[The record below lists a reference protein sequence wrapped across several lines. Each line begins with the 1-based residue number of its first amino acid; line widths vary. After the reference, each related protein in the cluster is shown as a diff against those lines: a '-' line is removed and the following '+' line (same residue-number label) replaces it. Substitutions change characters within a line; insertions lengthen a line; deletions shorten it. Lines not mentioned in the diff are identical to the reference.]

1 MSIKF
6 KLALATDA
14 LLILAL
20 LMFGTIAYKAEKALL
35 QRQAAESRESALQS
49 LANVTEESVSAEDDA
64 LLMAYTADLKRI
76 IKELDTA
83 YVSDGKYIL
92 AHTDRALAPRQ
103 LPLSSQGDPVR
114 VHSSRLLVRKI
125 LQPETGKGISYSR
138 KQVSV
143 RGRPYYVVV
152 GYSDKA
158 VAGNVRRALDRTAA
172 ALLMAGVIV
181 LLTGTLL
188 AFWLAGRM
196 TRPIS
201 ALLEA
206 FSATGEGDLTRAMAD
221 TGRRDEVGA
230 LNREFNRMVSR
241 LRELDELKKDF
252 VSSVT
257 HELKSPLG
265 AIESYLELMEYEV
278 ALAAKAP
285 ASWPARLPKF
295 LENISFVKQNS
306 GRLLGFITSLLD
318 AAKIE
323 KGKFEVSRK
332 PAGVEPLIESVV
344 RLFSEKARSSGVEL
358 KTDIQSK
365 LPPALLDQERITQ
378 VLTNLLSNAL
388 KFTPSGGTITVAAS
402 LVRDGNAPRG
412 DERAADVTARR
423 ALRVVVEDTGP
434 GIPREDLGRLFQK
447 FYQAPGSRAGA
458 IGPKG
463 TGLGLYIV
471 RSIVEAHGGKAF
483 AESYG
488 RGSRFGFELPV

>member
-1 MSIKF
+1 VSIKF

-14 LLILAL
+14 LLLLAL
-20 LMFGTIAYKAEKALL
+20 LLFGTIAYNAQKALL
-35 QRQAAESRESALQS
+35 LRQAAESRESTVQS

-64 LLMAYTADLKRI
+64 ALMTYTADLKRI
-76 IKELDTA
+76 IKELDSA

-92 AHTDRALAPRQ
+92 AHTDRSLAPRQ
-103 LPLSSQGDPVR
+103 LPLSSQGIQVR
-114 VHSSRLLVRKI
+114 THSSRLLVREK
-125 LQPETGKGISYSR
+125 LRPEAAGGISYSR
-138 KQVSV
+138 KRVEV
-143 RGRPYYVVV
+143 RGRHYDVVV
-152 GYSDKA
+152 GYSDAA
-158 VAGNVRRALDRTAA
+158 VAGNVRRALDHTAT
-172 ALLMAGVIV
+172 ALTKAGALV
-181 LLTGTLL
+181 LLAGTLL
-188 AFWLAGRM
+188 AFWIAGRM
-196 TRPIS
+196 TRPIR

-206 FSATGEGDLTRAMAD
+206 FSATGEGDLSRAMAD

-265 AIESYLELMEYEV
+265 AVESYLELMEYEV
-278 ALAAKAP
+278 AQAAEVP

-295 LENISFVKQNS
+295 LENISFVKQNT

-332 PAGVEPLIESVV
+332 PSDIEPLIASVV
-344 RLFSEKARSSGVEL
+344 RLFSEKARGAGVEL
-358 KTDIQSK
+358 KTEIQPR
-365 LPPALLDQERITQ
+365 LPRALLDQDRMLQ

-388 KFTPSGGTITVAAS
+388 KFTPRGGAITVAAS
-402 LVRDGNAPRG
+402 LVREGNGASREARPV
-412 DERAADVTARR
+412 DVTGRR

-434 GIPREDLGRLFQK
+434 GIPREDLGKLFQK
-447 FYQAPGSRAGA
+447 FYQAPGSRAGT

-483 AESYG
+483 AESCG
-488 RGSRFGFELPV
+488 KGSRFGFELPV

>member
-6 KLALATDA
+6 KLALAIDA
-14 LLILAL
+14 LLLLAL
-20 LMFGTIAYKAEKALL
+20 LLFGTIAYSAQKALL
-35 QRQAAESRESALQS
+35 LGQAAESRENTVQS
-49 LANVTEESVSAEDDA
+49 LANVTEESVLSEDDA
-64 LLMAYTADLKRI
+64 MLMTYTADLKRI

-83 YVSDGKYIL
+83 YVSDGEYIL
-92 AHTDRALAPRQ
+92 AHTERSLAPRQ
-103 LPLSSQGDPVR
+103 LPLSSHGAPVR
-114 VHSSRLLVRKI
+114 THSSRLMVRGK
-125 LQPETGKGISYSR
+125 LQPEAEAGVSYSR
-138 KQVSV
+138 KRVLV
-143 RGRPYYVVV
+143 RGRPYDVVV

-158 VAGNVRRALDRTAA
+158 VAGNVRRSLDHTAA
-172 ALLMAGVIV
+172 ALMKAGALA
-181 LLTGTLL
+181 LLAATLL
-188 AFWLAGRM
+188 AFWIAGRM
-196 TRPIS
+196 TRPIR
-201 ALLEA
+201 ALLAA
-206 FSATGEGDLTRAMAD
+206 FSATGEGDLNRAMGD

-278 ALAAKAP
+278 AQADKAP

-332 PAGVEPLIESVV
+332 PAEIEPLIESVT
-344 RLFSEKARSSGVEL
+344 RLFSEKARRSGVQL
-358 KTDIQSK
+358 KTEIQAK
-365 LPPALLDQERITQ
+365 LPRALLDQDRMLQ
-378 VLTNLLSNAL
+378 VLTNLIANAL
-388 KFTPSGGTITVAAS
+388 KFTPEGGTITVAAS
-402 LVRDGNAPRG
+402 LVRDGS
-412 DERAADVTARR
+412 AASGEARPVDISGRR

-434 GIPREDLGRLFQK
+434 GIPREDLGKLFQK

-471 RSIVEAHGGKAF
+471 RSIVEAHGGRAF
-483 AESYG
+483 AESYSK
-488 RGSRFGFELPV
+488 GSRFGFELPV